1 MKLRTLLIAA
11 AGLSLAVGAAGA
23 ASAETPWQAH
33 HPRRVEVNHRLN
45 HINRQ
50 IRFERR
56 DGELTAARARR
67 MHERAFAIRTQER
80 HFARHDG
87 SHLTRH
93 EQARLNHEENGLH
106 RHVAG

>member
-11 AGLSLAVGAAGA
+11 AGLSLAVGTAGA
-23 ASAETPWQAH
+23 ASAATPWQAH
-33 HPRRVEVNHRLN
+33 HPRRVEVNHRLG

-56 DGELTAARARR
+56 NGELTAAQARR
-67 MHERAFAIRTQER
+67 LHERDHMLRVQER
-80 HFARHDG
+80 HFARNNG

>member
-11 AGLSLAVGAAGA
+11 AGLTLAVGAAGA

-33 HPRRVEVNHRLN
+33 HPHRVEVNHRLHRIN
-45 HINRQ
+45 HQ
-50 IRFERR
+50 IRMARH
-56 DGELTAARARR
+56 DGELTAAQARR
-67 MHERAFAIRTQER
+67 LHERDHMIRVHER

-93 EQARLNHEENGLH
+93 EQARLNHEENAVH

>member
-11 AGLSLAVGAAGA
+11 AGLTLSVGVAGA
-23 ASAETPWQAH
+23 ASAQTPWQAH
-33 HPRRVEVNHRLN
+33 HERRVEVNHRLH

-56 DGELTAARARR
+56 DGELTAAQARR
-67 MHERAFAIRTQER
+67 LHERDHMIRMQER
-80 HFARHDG
+80 RFARHND

-93 EQARLNHEENGLH
+93 EQVRLNHEENGLH